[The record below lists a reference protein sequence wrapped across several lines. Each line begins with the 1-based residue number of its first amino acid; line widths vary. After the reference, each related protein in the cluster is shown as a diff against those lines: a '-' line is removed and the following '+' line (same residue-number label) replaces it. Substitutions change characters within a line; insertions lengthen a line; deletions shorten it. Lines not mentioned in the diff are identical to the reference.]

1 MGGTDDPNNLKEVT
15 VEEHAQE
22 HKKLYKKYGHW
33 QDKLAWQGLSGQI
46 GKEKIIKIMLS
57 ENGKQ
62 NVKYLHTD
70 KIKEK
75 AKQRTKQVNTGRI
88 FTKEHKE
95 KLRLCRLGKK
105 QTDYQ
110 KQRVAETFC
119 KPHIIIDPKGN
130 IFEIPNL
137 RKWAREN
144 GLDQGN
150 LTKVAQGKLK
160 QHKGYKVRYK

>member
-1 MGGTDDPNNLKEVT
+1 MGGTNDSNNLKEVT
-15 VEEHAQE
+15 VKEHAQA
-22 HKKLYKKYGHW
+22 HKELYEKYGHW

-46 GKEKIIKIMLS
+46 GKEEIIKEIFVRM
-57 ENGKQ
+57 GKQ
-62 NVKYLHTD
+62 NVHNLTPEIRKRA
-70 KIKEK
+70 IEN
-75 AKQRTKQVNTGRI
+75 ARRTNTGRI
-88 FTKEHKE
+88 FTKEHRE
-95 KLRLCRLGKK
+95 KIRLAGIGRK

-110 KQRVAETFC
+110 KQRTAETFC
-119 KPHIIIDPKGN
+119 KPHIITDPKN
-130 IFEIPNL
+130 HTFEVPNL